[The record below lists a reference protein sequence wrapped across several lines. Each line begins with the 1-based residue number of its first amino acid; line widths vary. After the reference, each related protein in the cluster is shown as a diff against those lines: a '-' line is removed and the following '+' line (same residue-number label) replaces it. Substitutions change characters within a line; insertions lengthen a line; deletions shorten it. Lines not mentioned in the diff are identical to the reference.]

1 MWNSLIGV
9 HENIIPAISYYFLF
23 SRLNRDHKRHV
34 RQWFLFWW
42 FLCVFYAFV
51 VLSCND
57 VFMGF
62 SMVQPGTYFYHGHH
76 GMQRAAGLYGSLIVD
91 LPKGQNEPFHY
102 DGEFNLLL
110 SDLWHT
116 SSHEQEVGLSTKPLK
131 WIGEPQVILTE
142 IYILFLQFLYL
153 LFWVR
158 NNKCLLIHWIK
169 D

>member
-76 GMQRAAGLYGSLIVD
+76 GMQRSAGLYGSLIVD

-116 SSHEQEVGLSTKPLK
+116 SSHEQEVGLSSKPFK
-131 WIGEPQVILTE
+131 WIGEAQVISLN
-142 IYILFLQFLYL
+142 
-153 LFWVR
+153 R
-158 NNKCLLIHWIK
+158 NVTITFSIIK
-169 D
+169 EKIKNNLHTRH